1 MIYRLAQNVELLE
14 RDGNSFLVSKTPL
27 RALRL
32 NDSLTRLLERGVD
45 GSPISASESET
56 GVMEQLV
63 TKGFMERLQSTPQQ
77 PAILP
82 QVSVVIPVK
91 DRADELKRCLA
102 SLADLSYPRHK
113 IQIIVVDDGSSDDSP
128 LVALEFGALV
138 VPSGG
143 TGRGPAAARNVGA
156 AKATGDILAFIDS
169 DCSASVGWLDDLIP
183 AFNDPAM
190 AAVGGQ
196 VDGMC
201 TESTVDRYEAVMS
214 SLSIGNRE
222 RVGNSGNDT
231 FYLPSCNLMVRRSA
245 FKSSGGFKDE
255 MHVGEDVDLTWRLRD
270 SGWSICYLPAGNV
283 LHEHRSSIRSF
294 MSRRFDYG
302 TSEGMLQLLHPQRR
316 KQMVIPPLLALVL
329 ALSLTAP
336 FTSWW
341 FLLLAALVLAAD
353 SVTTKIGLSRRKLP
367 ISFASILGGRLRALG
382 SLLYYISY
390 HLVRYY
396 ATALLLVALIAPR
409 PWYWL
414 FPVAALLCAAGVDFA
429 VKKPKL
435 SFFTFS
441 TIYLLEQLSYGTG
454 VFWGCLSRRCFT
466 SYRVVIS
473 RQMVGAAPCGRP
485 AVNKHRADVCNQGNH
500 VGLPLQ
506 DF

>member
-1 MIYRLAQNVELLE
+1 MTYRLAQNVELVE
-14 RDGNSFLVSKTPL
+14 RDGNYFLVSRTPL

-32 NDSLTRLLERGVD
+32 NDSLTRLLERGDD
-45 GSPISASESET
+45 GSPISASESEI

-63 TKGFMERLQSTPQQ
+63 TKGFAERLQSAPQL
-77 PAILP
+77 PAVLP

-102 SLADLSYPRHK
+102 SLAALSYPKDK
-113 IQIIVVDDGSSDDSP
+113 IRIIVVDDGSSDDST
-128 LVALEFGALV
+128 LVAQKFGAQV

-156 AKATGDILAFIDS
+156 SHATGEILAFIDS
-169 DCSASVGWLDDLIP
+169 DCSASVSRLDDLIP

-201 TESTVDRYEAVMS
+201 TKSAVDRYEAVMS

-222 RVGNSGNDT
+222 RIGNSGNDT
-231 FYLPSCNLMVRRSA
+231 FYLPSCNLLVRRSA
-245 FKSSGGFKDE
+245 FRSAGGFKDE

-270 SGWSICYLPAGNV
+270 SGWSIAYLPTGNV

-302 TSEGMLQLLHPQRR
+302 TSEGMLQRLHPQRR

-329 ALSLTAP
+329 ALSLSAP
-336 FTSWW
+336 FLGWW
-341 FLLLAALVLAAD
+341 LLLIAASVLAAD
-353 SVTTKIGLSRRKLP
+353 SAATKVRLSRRQLP
-367 ISFASILGGRLRALG
+367 ISFTSIAGGRLRALG
-382 SLLYYISY
+382 SLLYYICY

-396 ATALLLVALIAPR
+396 ATPLLVIALIAPGH
-409 PWYWL
+409 WSWL
-414 FPVAALLCAAGVDFA
+414 LPASALLCAAGVDFA
-429 VKKPKL
+429 IKKPKL
-435 SFFTFS
+435 TFISFS
-441 TIYLLEQLSYGTG
+441 VIYLLEQLSYGAG
-454 VFWGCLSRRCFT
+454 VFWGCLSRKCFT

-473 RQMVGAAPCGRP
+473 RQMEQ
-485 AVNKHRADVCNQGNH
+485 AV
-500 VGLPLQ
+500 
-506 DF
+506 